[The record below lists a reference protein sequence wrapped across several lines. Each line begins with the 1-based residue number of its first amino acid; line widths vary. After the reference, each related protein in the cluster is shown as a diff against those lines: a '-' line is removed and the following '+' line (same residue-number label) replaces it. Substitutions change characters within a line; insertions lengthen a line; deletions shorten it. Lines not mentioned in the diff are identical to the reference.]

1 MANKARLIPRKMLS
15 SDERVILETRPSA
28 WLYMK
33 GAAVAVIIALVALVA
48 LLWKQIPDAP
58 EIPYFSEA
66 LEGEYGEYIE
76 WALLGTFVLM
86 MLVFAVRR
94 LRWSA
99 TIYAATDERIITQ
112 RGIINKTYEDV
123 PVTMISSVDLAQ
135 SIGKRALGYGTIV
148 FSTQGQSGA
157 RKKGLV
163 WEAVPDPFAVRRR
176 LQEVMDVR
184 SKPKE

>member
-1 MANKARLIPRKMLS
+1 VAVHEGRSRRSHHRACGARRPP
-15 SDERVILETRPSA
+15 LETDTGRPR
-28 WLYMK
+28 
-33 GAAVAVIIALVALVA
+33 GP
-48 LLWKQIPDAP
+48 LLQ
-58 EIPYFSEA
+58 
-66 LEGEYGEYIE
+66 
-76 WALLGTFVLM
+76 
-86 MLVFAVRR
+86 LVFAVRR

-99 TIYAATDERIITQ
+99 TVYAATDERIITQ

-176 LQEVMDVR
+176 IQEVMDVR